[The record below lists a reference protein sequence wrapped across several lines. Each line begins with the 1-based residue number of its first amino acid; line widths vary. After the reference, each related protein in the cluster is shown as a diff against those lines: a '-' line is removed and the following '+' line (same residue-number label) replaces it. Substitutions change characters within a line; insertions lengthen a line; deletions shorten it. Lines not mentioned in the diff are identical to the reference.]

1 MPYMTTKL
9 APTDRRPPVAVPAL
23 ISALGNAGLAPFAG
37 LCLLMWVVNDQALP
51 YVALAMVAYAALIA
65 SFLGGIHW
73 GVVWLRHAGV
83 PGLAEMPEQAARQH
97 VVWGVVPAVLAWPG
111 VLMPAYAALPWLG
124 LLLLASYLV
133 DRKLFPAAGL
143 DPWLTLRFRLSA
155 GAAACCFLAA
165 GAL

>member
-1 MPYMTTKL
+1 MSDQLTPVVN
-9 APTDRRPPVAVPAL
+9 RPPVPVPAL
-23 ISALGNAGLAPFAG
+23 ITALGNAGLAPFVG

-51 YVALAMVAYAALIA
+51 YVALALVAYAALIA

-83 PGLAEMPEQAARQH
+83 TELGELPAQAARQH
-97 VVWGVVPAVLAWPG
+97 LVWGVAPSILAWPG

-124 LLLLASYLV
+124 LLLVACYLV
-133 DRKLFPAAGL
+133 DRKLFPGAGL

-155 GAAACCFLAA
+155 VAAASCFLAA

>member
-1 MPYMTTKL
+1 MTTQL
-9 APTDRRPPVAVPAL
+9 APAHKQPPPPVPAL
-23 ISALGNAGLAPFAG
+23 ISALGHAGLVPFAG

-51 YVALAMVAYAALIA
+51 YVALALVAYAALIA

-83 PGLAEMPEQAARQH
+83 SELDELPARTARQH
-97 VVWGVVPAVLAWPG
+97 LVWGVAPTILAWPG

-124 LLLLASYLV
+124 LLLVACYLV
-133 DRKLFPAAGL
+133 DRKLFTAAGL

-155 GAAACCFLAA
+155 VAALSCFLAA